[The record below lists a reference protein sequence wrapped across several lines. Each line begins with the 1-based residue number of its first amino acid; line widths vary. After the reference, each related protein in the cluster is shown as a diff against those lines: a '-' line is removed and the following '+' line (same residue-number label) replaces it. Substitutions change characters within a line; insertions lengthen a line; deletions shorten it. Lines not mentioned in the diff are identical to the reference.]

1 MAFNPNGYTNLDTVT
16 QQYKSS
22 YDGASSTASSFGL
35 NTDGSSVLGSL
46 NAMGEKLGNAGASV
60 ATSVKESLNQLG
72 SFSTV
77 SKFKDKFKL
86 PNAAADLKKPE
97 LTKGKTTSPA
107 GNLVYPKDIGPYS
120 ITFFFNQY
128 FKDSPLAPKKDRPV
142 VSITLPM
149 PADLVDKFSA
159 QYSSKDLGFL
169 GKVAFE
175 SGAFEKIAGGKID
188 EESAYDLGKKTSG
201 MFKSENI
208 YAGVR
213 SFLGDST
220 LGTAA
225 DRATGTALN
234 PYTALQFQGMGLR
247 KHSFKFKLS
256 PNSRDEAV
264 VLQNIIRAFKERMLP
279 EKNGLLFLVPD
290 SCIITFNTPN
300 VPYSFKTCFLEN
312 LTINYAP
319 SGVPS
324 FFKGGEFATEV
335 DIMLEFGETEPVTRD
350 DIEAGGGDITGT
362 FAPYNASAK
371 PAGFVS
377 KADPN
382 VSPETYRNASPQIT
396 NVEVNGKKVN

>member
-1 MAFNPNGYTNLDTVT
+1 MAFSPDTFKNADTIT
-16 QQYKSS
+16 QQLTSAAGGS
-22 YDGASSTASSFGL
+22 ALTGTTSGL
-35 NTDGSSVLGSL
+35 LAQGSSSL
-46 NAMGEKLGNAGASV
+46 DSLKSLSTKITGAG
-60 ATSVKESLNQLG
+60 TSFLTGAKESLNQLG
-72 SFSTV
+72 SFSSV
-77 SKFKDKFKL
+77 SKFSDEFKL
-86 PNAAADLKKPE
+86 PNAAAALKKPE

-107 GNLVYPKDIGPYS
+107 GNLKFPKDIGPYS
-120 ITFFFNQY
+120 ITFRFTQY

-169 GKVAFE
+169 GKAALE
-175 SGAFEKIAGGKID
+175 SGMFEMIAKGD
-188 EESAYDLGKKTSG
+188 YSEERAYEVGASAGSL
-201 MFKSENI
+201 FKSENV

-213 SFLGDST
+213 TLLGDST
-220 LGTAA
+220 LGNAA

-234 PYTALQFQGMGLR
+234 PYTALHFQGVNLR

-264 VLQNIIRAFKERMLP
+264 ALQNIIRAFKERMLP

-290 SCIITFNTPN
+290 TCVITFNTPN

-312 LTINYAP
+312 LSINYAP

-350 DIEAGGGDITGT
+350 DILDNGGDITGT
-362 FAPYNASAK
+362 SAPYNASAK
-371 PAGFVS
+371 PAGLIKDAAQVAGDKTF
-377 KADPN
+377 
-382 VSPETYRNASPQIT
+382 SPSL
-396 NVEVNGKKVN
+396 EVRDAKGNKIP